1 MRSIEVIVDKKR
13 CLGCRYCVTFCPQ
26 GCFRLDPQNLN
37 ERGIAVPVIDE
48 SKKCTGCGTCVRMCP
63 HWAIQIKLDSED
75 GSPKPVIKTTGL
87 SAEPP
92 LAGCAGC
99 QHSTVGRA
107 LDEVIAELN
116 CVDRV
121 QVLESIPCSISSVL
135 GPHTGTKIALDENLF
150 DCANIV
156 KSDSPDSIV
165 IAVQGYWGQADFSF
179 NIGRFIN
186 ALIRGDRISVIVCN
200 TPYFVTR
207 DMRPAPLNEP
217 VEGQLEPLTQVQAP
231 GGTRLVRG
239 GHPLHLA
246 EMASTFEGATYVAR
260 GSLASPKD
268 YHFTKSYIK
277 DALQNQIEGS
287 GLSFVEILNTCCDQA
302 YASPVESLKWIS
314 EKMAGRFPLG
324 KLKNK

>member
-1 MRSIEVIVDKKR
+1 M
-13 CLGCRYCVTFCPQ
+13 GCRYCVTFCPQ

-37 ERGIAVPVIDE
+37 ERGISAPVIDE

-63 HWAIQIKLDSED
+63 HWAIQIKLDSGD
-75 GSPKPVIKTTGL
+75 GIPKPVIKTTAL
-87 SAEPP
+87 SSEPP

-107 LDEVIAELN
+107 LDEAIAELN
-116 CVDRV
+116 CGDRV
-121 QVLESIPCSISSVL
+121 KVLESIPCSISSVF
-135 GPHTGTKIALDENLF
+135 GPRTGIKIALDENLF

-186 ALIRGDRISVIVCN
+186 SLIRGDRISVIVCN

-217 VEGQLEPLTQVQAP
+217 VEGQLEPLTQVQAC
-231 GGTRLVRG
+231 GGARLIRG
-239 GHPLHLA
+239 GHPLRLA
-246 EMASTFEGATYVAR
+246 EMVSTFEGAAYVAR
-260 GSLASPKD
+260 GSLASGKD
-268 YHFTKSYIK
+268 YFLTKTYLK

-302 YASPVESLKWIS
+302 YASPVESLKWIR
-314 EKMAGRFPLG
+314 EQMAVRFPLG
-324 KLKNK
+324 KLKNI